1 MKSGEVTLA
10 RNRFEVDEAARNVA
24 DLERTIRDLE
34 GKAADLDRQL
44 RAEEDHVRIKDP
56 KHFAYSSF
64 AHSAR
69 MRRDKLLSSVV
80 DLKAK
85 LGVAAALLGARA
97 TSFSNSTKSMNWSAC
112 RRSSSASRSSV
123 ANAAGSLLLQARSFL
138 IHASRSLML
147 LVVRGGISEPAW
159 KKARA

>member
-85 LGVAAALLGARA
+85 LGVATRVHAEALEKFQQL
-97 TSFSNSTKSMNWSAC
+97 STLAERKL
-112 RRSSSASRSSV
+112 AS
-123 ANAAGSLLLQARSFL
+123 
-138 IHASRSLML
+138 
-147 LVVRGGISEPAW
+147 PAD
-159 KKARA
+159 K

>member
-10 RNRFEVDEAARNVA
+10 RSRFEVDEAARKVA
-24 DLERTIRDLE
+24 DLERTVRDLE

-56 KHFAYSSF
+56 SHFAYSSF

-69 MRRDKLLSSVV
+69 MRRDKLLSSVA

-85 LGVAAALLGARA
+85 LDV
-97 TSFSNSTKSMNWSAC
+97 
-112 RRSSSASRSSV
+112 ASRAHADALEKFRQLSTLAERRLSFYK
-123 ANAAGSLLLQARSFL
+123 AGVGDESNGEKL
-138 IHASRSLML
+138 
-147 LVVRGGISEPAW
+147 
-159 KKARA
+159 